1 MRPEEALATVLD
13 LDAGAHVAE
22 DILDLDR
29 KSGDRV
35 AYPATVSAHSSST
48 PLVLARRRRTLM
60 VSRVSCTEAA
70 SASAAGPARPAVVS
84 GRRGWMFQRLRSL
97 VRMSPKMNG
106 YLFFWSDRILG
117 ERGAQATDAG
127 SARLRAAPGKINL
140 WPTAWRSLR

>member
-29 KSGDRV
+29 HKV
-35 AYPATVSAHSSST
+35 AIAWHTLQLS
-48 PLVLARRRRTLM
+48 VLTRPQPPRPRGQRTLM

-117 ERGAQATDAG
+117 ERGEQATDTG
-127 SARLRAAPGKINL
+127 SAQLRTAPGKNNL
-140 WPTAWRSLR
+140 

>member
-29 KSGDRV
+29 HKV
-35 AYPATVSAHSSST
+35 AIAWRTLQLSVLTRPQTPIVPA
-48 PLVLARRRRTLM
+48 RGRRTLM

-117 ERGAQATDAG
+117 ERGEQATDTG
-127 SARLRAAPGKINL
+127 SAQLRTAPGKINL
-140 WPTAWRSLR
+140 